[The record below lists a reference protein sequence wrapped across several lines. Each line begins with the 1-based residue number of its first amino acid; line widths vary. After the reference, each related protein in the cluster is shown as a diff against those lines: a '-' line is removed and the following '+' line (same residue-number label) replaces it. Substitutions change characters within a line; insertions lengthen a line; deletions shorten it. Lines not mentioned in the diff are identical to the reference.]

1 MQLGQCYCFS
11 LLFIIML
18 KCVHT
23 LDKMPDSKYQEQ
35 AVCHA
40 QDLIDKGCFTQEPN
54 SRSRIGCFLA
64 CSLSSACLSV
74 LIYSPGDA
82 CYLGGSCNHNPLCA
96 PKDSNFRYYG
106 KVAEKTTSEV
116 PTTEPPT
123 TTTQTTEPPTTTKQ
137 TTEPP
142 LCEHNGVLSVED
154 DCDCRSTG
162 GYIGDR
168 CERAATS
175 CLDLYDNNYAS
186 GTHALNIDLL
196 GDGSVFFRTTC
207 HLREWYSTQ
216 ASFDI
221 MRSTGSFDSDLSYND
236 YVSGFRF
243 GPDDYWIGLE
253 NLHKFTADG
262 RNHKVSKI

>member
-1 MQLGQCYCFS
+1 MKTDLYYCFS

-23 LDKMPDSKYQEQ
+23 LDSKYQEQ

-64 CSLSSACLSV
+64 CSLNSACLSV

-106 KVAEKTTSEV
+106 RVAEKTSEV

-216 ASFDI
+216 ASFDF

-253 NLHKFTADG
+253 NLHKYTADG
-262 RNHKVSKI
+262 RNHKVSRI